1 MASATG
7 AVLSDAKRS
16 ASGGGQV
23 TAVHNQASETVH
35 LEDGEQGPLEPV
47 PNPHPISSNLKFY
60 PKKDS
65 LILSTSECS

>member
-23 TAVHNQASETVH
+23 TAVHHQASETVYLQDEEH
-35 LEDGEQGPLEPV
+35 GPLKQV
-47 PNPHPISSNLKFY
+47 PNPHPISSNLKFD

-65 LILSTSECS
+65 LILSTSDFS